1 MSDSR
6 QAANVRLDL
15 TAVRGWLDLLHGT
28 SPGLVSI
35 VSTLN
40 WGGEFFDLS
49 TQADEAAAYVR
60 GLDNQ
65 GAQGTYLRTTTL
77 GGVPEKDEQGR
88 TRRGSIEESLSL
100 PGFAGDIDIAGP
112 GHKTKNLLPPDVP
125 TAMSIV
131 HEAGLPEPTLW
142 VHSGGGIYPW
152 WLLESPYDVSIP
164 ERLSLAQDLASKIQ
178 LALKRSA
185 ARLGWHY
192 GGEVGELARVL
203 RIPGT
208 VNRKEGLARPCE
220 VLEPAGYEF
229 YSIPTLLTQVNAALL
244 TLPEDKPVLVRE
256 PARPIA
262 TGSDLK
268 PGEEYELRNDWGDVL
283 QGHFEY
289 VCHRGQARMWL
300 RLGSTSGA
308 RWSAT
313 SGRASD
319 RDRLYLFTSEVPGLE
334 ANQPYTKF
342 AVYTF
347 LNHGGDFKAATKALA
362 ALGYGAQRTSLVARQ
377 PRAPAPPVAH
387 AAPVASAEVVA
398 PVQGELVSSAPLDPE
413 SMDYAQSMS
422 DVGIA
427 ERTRMAEGR
436 NFRYNTE
443 QKAWYV
449 FEGEAWERDYTFA
462 IDRAVDAMA
471 LEVIKRGFELKAQ
484 DPKAGQKMINFG
496 VSCRNDAKAK
506 ATIARLATLPG
517 MSVRDST
524 FDAHPHLITMANGVL
539 NLRSGQLGAFD
550 RELMLSRRM
559 PVFFDP
565 YAKCRKFE
573 KFMAQLV
580 PDPEL
585 RGYVQ
590 RAMGY
595 TLAGKVDHRA
605 IFLLYGPPK
614 TGKSQF
620 LKLMGLIFG
629 SFGGTAASDTLRVTQ
644 STQSNNLH
652 GLKGKRFVSTS
663 ETSVDTRLD
672 EELIKRLTGGDTIVS
687 RDLYEKN
694 QEWQPECTI
703 FMATNA
709 LPRLSV
715 DDSAIWTR
723 VKPIPFLTQFSAGG
737 NHKEIHNISQMLFES
752 EASGIVNWLL
762 DGLRDFEANGLGEPG
777 AVTTSV
783 ADHKRESDAVAT
795 FIADALDESL
805 IFEDSEALISSSQL
819 FAIYQGWS
827 ARQGMKPLGMRRFVN
842 RMRILDDGKYLR
854 VKNNLWFWKGLKPGA
869 AGMLGSM

>member
-6 QAANVRLDL
+6 QATDVRLDL

-28 SPGLVSI
+28 SPGLISI

-49 TQADEAAAYVR
+49 TQADNAAAYVR
-60 GLDNQ
+60 ALDNQ
-65 GAQGTYLRTTTL
+65 GAQGIYLRTTTL
-77 GGVPEKDEQGR
+77 GAVPEKDENGR
-88 TRRGSIEESLSL
+88 TRRGSVEESLSL

-131 HEAGLPEPTLW
+131 REAGLPEPTLW

-152 WLLESPYDVSIP
+152 WLLDEAMDISMASREPAQK
-164 ERLSLAQDLASKIQ
+164 LANDIQ
-178 LALKRSA
+178 QVLKRSA

-220 VLEPAGYEF
+220 VLEPASYEF
-229 YSIPTLLTQVNAALL
+229 YSFIDLRRAVREALEAF
-244 TLPEDKPVLVRE
+244 PEDKPVPVRE
-256 PARPIA
+256 PARPIT

-268 PGEEYELRNDWGDVL
+268 PGEEYELRNDWADVL
-283 QGHFEY
+283 QGHFDY

-300 RLGSTSGA
+300 RVGSTSGA

-342 AVYTF
+342 AVYAF
-347 LNHGGDFKAATKALA
+347 LNHNGDFKSATKALA
-362 ALGYGAQRTSLVARQ
+362 ALGYGQRRLSSTPMVAQPQSQVPTQRTE
-377 PRAPAPPVAH
+377 PAVSTEVVVPIQGDL
-387 AAPVASAEVVA
+387 VASAPIDPTSTVYARAMSHLGVA
-398 PVQGELVSSAPLDPE
+398 DKARG
-413 SMDYAQSMS
+413 
-422 DVGIA
+422 
-427 ERTRMAEGR
+427 AEGQ

-443 QKAWYV
+443 QKSWYV
-449 FEGEAWERDYTFA
+449 FEGEAWERDFTFA
-462 IDRAVDAMA
+462 IDRAVDAVA
-471 LEVIKRGFELKAQ
+471 CEIVERGHELRQ
-484 DPKAGQKMINFG
+484 VDTKAGQKMMDFG
-496 VSCRNDAKAK
+496 VSCRNDANAK
-506 ATIARLATLPG
+506 SIIARLATLPG

-524 FDAHPHLITMANGVL
+524 FDAHPHLVTVANGVL
-539 NLRSGQLGAFD
+539 NLETGELGPFDRDLMLTRRVPAAFDPSATAPRFKQFISQLIPD
-550 RELMLSRRM
+550 RELR
-559 PVFFDP
+559 D
-565 YAKCRKFE
+565 
-573 KFMAQLV
+573 
-580 PDPEL
+580 
-585 RGYVQ
+585 YVQ

-620 LKLMGLIFG
+620 LKLMGMIFG

-663 ETSVDTRLD
+663 ETSVDTKLD
-672 EELIKRLTGGDTIVS
+672 EELIKRLTGGDSIVS

-709 LPRLSV
+709 LPKLSV

-723 VKPIPFLTQFSAGG
+723 VKPIPFFTQFSTNGA
-737 NHKEIHNISQMLFES
+737 HKEIHNIAKVLFDA
-752 EASGIVNWLL
+752 EASGILNWLL
-762 DGLRDFEANGLGEPG
+762 EGLVAFEAQGLGEPD

-783 ADHKRESDAVAT
+783 AEHRRESNTVAT
-795 FIADALDESL
+795 FIADALDEVLL
-805 IFEDSEALISSSQL
+805 IEAPNESISSSL
-819 FAIYQGWS
+819 LYAIYQNWS
-827 ARQGMKPLGMRRFVN
+827 SRQGMRPVGMRRFTE
-842 RMRILDDGKYLR
+842 RMRLLDDGKYPR
-854 VKNNLWFWKGLKPGA
+854 VKNSVWHWGGLKVGA
-869 AGMLGSM
+869 SGMMGTM